1 MLENCF
7 IPESRGRP
15 GMQIIFK
22 YCMRF
27 ACSTLSS
34 NFNTFRLF
42 EKRNEAENE
51 GMVLDT
57 VFCLPASLEIN
68 QIRKLSS
75 RKSKFPFVAWERLH
89 QYPRYQCVTCVV
101 F

>member
-1 MLENCF
+1 
-7 IPESRGRP
+7 
-15 GMQIIFK
+15 MQIIFK

-57 VFCLPASLEIN
+57 VFNFASLETN
-68 QIRKLSS
+68 QIRKLTSRKISS
-75 RKSKFPFVAWERLH
+75 RL
-89 QYPRYQCVTCVV
+89 
-101 F
+101 

>member
-1 MLENCF
+1 
-7 IPESRGRP
+7 
-15 GMQIIFK
+15 MQIIFK

-27 ACSTLSS
+27 ACSTLSI

-57 VFCLPASLEIN
+57 VFCLPGNKSDQKTDLAKPVCSLGTITLVS
-68 QIRKLSS
+68 QAPMRHV
-75 RKSKFPFVAWERLH
+75 R
-89 QYPRYQCVTCVV
+89 CVV
-101 F
+101 SRR

>member
-22 YCMRF
+22 YCMHF

-57 VFCLPASLEIN
+57 VFCLPGN
-68 QIRKLSS
+68 
-75 RKSKFPFVAWERLH
+75 KSDQKTDLAKK
-89 QYPRYQCVTCVV
+89 
-101 F
+101 

>member
-7 IPESRGRP
+7 IPESRGRL

-22 YCMRF
+22 YYMRF

-57 VFCLPASLEIN
+57 VFCLPGN
-68 QIRKLSS
+68 
-75 RKSKFPFVAWERLH
+75 KSDQKTDLAKK
-89 QYPRYQCVTCVV
+89 
-101 F
+101 